1 MEMAID
7 EILKKFISEEKG
19 INIDDISNDISLLE
33 SGMIDSI
40 NMVQIL
46 SFIEEQF
53 SIKVEDNE
61 LIPEN
66 FDTINSIFNL
76 IKRKLPDNSTNNNS

>member
-1 MEMAID
+1 MAID

-19 INIDDISNDISLLE
+19 INIDDISNDTSLLE
-33 SGMIDSI
+33 SGMIDSV

-46 SFIEEQF
+46 LFIEEQF
-53 SIKVEDNE
+53 GIKVEDNE

-76 IKRKLPDNSTNNNS
+76 IKGKLPDNSMNKDS